1 MTASLRLLSLGA
13 GVQSTAL
20 LLLAAEG
27 RIEKPDLAIFSDTGW
42 EPREVYDHLDR
53 LEREVAE
60 PAGIP
65 ILRLQYGN
73 LRDDVLGEGRMTG
86 ATLPAFTTPM
96 PGADR
101 GGIVKRQCT
110 EAYKI
115 RPIRQYVREA
125 LGAPISEKEC
135 RFCAGTQKRRVPW
148 LAKRGDHRLYACTP
162 CRASGTRRTVGPAP
176 RGAYAVQQIGISLD
190 EVQRARDVTT
200 GYLHN
205 SYPLLDMSWT
215 RDACTVY
222 LQGMGWGSTPRS
234 ACIGCPYKKNSEW
247 RRLRDG
253 SPDEWQDAVA
263 FDRGLREMPARMA
276 SGLLHVDAYLHPSL
290 LPLDQAPIDALTP
303 RERGGQQTDL
313 LGMLGEDEAR
323 GFSCSP
329 VSCAGD
335 ELDIDLDEI
344 EAGDAA

>member
-1 MTASLRLLSLGA
+1 M
-13 GVQSTAL
+13 QSTAL
-20 LLLAAEG
+20 LLLAADG
-27 RIEKPDLAIFSDTGW
+27 RIDRPDLAIFSDTGW

-73 LRDDVLGEGRMTG
+73 LREDVLGSGRMTG

-96 PGADR
+96 PGASR

-125 LGAPISEKEC
+125 LGAPIS
-135 RFCAGTQKRRVPW
+135 QKPCKWCGERGERQVPW
-148 LAKRGDHRLYACTP
+148 LLRRGDTALYPCTP
-162 CRASGTRRTVGPAP
+162 CGGSGTRRTVLAAP
-176 RGAYAVQQIGISLD
+176 KGVHAVQQIGISLD
-190 EVQRARDVTT
+190 EIQRARDKTT

-205 SYPLLDMSWT
+205 SYPLLDMDWT
-215 RDACTVY
+215 RDACTAY
-222 LQGMGWGSTPRS
+222 LQGKGWGSTPRS
-234 ACIGCPYKKNSEW
+234 ACIGCPYKSNAEW

-253 SPDEWQDAVA
+253 NAEEWADAVA

-276 SGLLHVDAYLHPSL
+276 SGLLNVDAYLHPSL
-290 LPLDQAPIDALTP
+290 LPLDQAPIDGLTA
-303 RERGGQQTDL
+303 RERDGQQTDL

-323 GFSCSP
+323 AFTCSP

-335 ELDIDLDEI
+335 ELEIDLDEI